1 MKRTCMLH
9 TRFWISQIAPKSA
22 LLSVVNIIVFRV
34 FRSLI
39 PLCRAN
45 FPIFLIFFPRP
56 GDRHISLKVFHVS
69 CTISSNLKFRTGTKK
84 STIVLVH
91 LSSFGLTAVVK
102 IHCFLPLLVE
112 KGEEVMC

>member
-45 FPIFLIFFPRP
+45 FPIFLNLFPTAR
-56 GDRHISLKVFHVS
+56 RSAH
-69 CTISSNLKFRTGTKK
+69 ISSNLKFRTGTKK